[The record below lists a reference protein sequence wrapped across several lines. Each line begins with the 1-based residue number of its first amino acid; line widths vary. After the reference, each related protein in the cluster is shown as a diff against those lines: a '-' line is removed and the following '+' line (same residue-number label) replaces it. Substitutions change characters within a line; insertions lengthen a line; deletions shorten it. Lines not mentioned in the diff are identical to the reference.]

1 MVDRARMSQGGAT
14 MRAAVRVGWRVA
26 AVVAFGATA
35 ALAVT
40 LSRGAPLHAALTS
53 DRHPGSARSHHAS
66 RARHCVISGVR
77 VPAGAGKST
86 AGETVRLTVTRSPAD
101 LSGVS
106 GVACAPGGHTVTT
119 SIPVAAGGR
128 LVRMT

>member
-1 MVDRARMSQGGAT
+1 

-53 DRHPGSARSHHAS
+53 DRHTGSAKGHHAS
-66 RARHCVISGVR
+66 RARHCVTSGLRISAR
-77 VPAGAGKST
+77 TKST
-86 AGETVRLTVTRSPAD
+86 AGEAGRAGTARLTVIRAPLDVTS
-101 LSGVS
+101 VS
-106 GVACAPGGHTVTT
+106 GVACAVGGHTVTT
-119 SIPVAAGGR
+119 SIPVAVGGHPA
-128 LVRMT
+128 RMTMT